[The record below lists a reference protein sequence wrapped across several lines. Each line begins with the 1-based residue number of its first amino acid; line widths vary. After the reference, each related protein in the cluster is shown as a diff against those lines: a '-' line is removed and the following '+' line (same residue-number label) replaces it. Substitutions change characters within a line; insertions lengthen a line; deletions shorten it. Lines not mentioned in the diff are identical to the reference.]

1 METKVLQPTDEAI
14 AEAAAIIR
22 EGGLV
27 AFPTE
32 TVYGL
37 GANALDGGAV
47 RRIFEVKG
55 RPGDNPLIAHVAS
68 PEAAEALCHVDER
81 AKALMRAFWPGPL
94 TLLLPK
100 KPVVPPETN
109 AGLASVAVRMPSH
122 PAARA
127 FLAACGVPVAAPSAN
142 LSGRPS
148 PTTAQHVLTDLN
160 GQIPLILDGGP
171 CEVGLESTVLDLT
184 AEPPAIVRPGG
195 VTREMLLLVLPR
207 VNVAPSVMR
216 PLAKGEKPVS
226 PGMAYRHYAPRGELT
241 LVRGEPEAVRET
253 CLRLYREAE
262 AQGKKACVLTLAEHA
277 PGYAGC
283 RTRPVGSLAHPE
295 TVAHELFS
303 ALRDMDDEGVGI
315 ILCEAVDTGGI
326 GLAIMNRLYRAAAF
340 RVVETRPDRP

>member
-1 METKVLQPTDEAI
+1 
-14 AEAAAIIR
+14 
-22 EGGLV
+22 
-27 AFPTE
+27 
-32 TVYGL
+32 
-37 GANALDGGAV
+37 
-47 RRIFEVKG
+47 
-55 RPGDNPLIAHVAS
+55 
-68 PEAAEALCHVDER
+68 
-81 AKALMRAFWPGPL
+81 
-94 TLLLPK
+94 
-100 KPVVPPETN
+100 
-109 AGLASVAVRMPSH
+109 MPSH

-142 LSGRPS
+142 LSGEPS

-277 PGYAGC
+277 RGMPGAAPGPWEAWPTPKPS
-283 RTRPVGSLAHPE
+283 RTSCSRPCVIWTTKGSASSSARRWIP
-295 TVAHELFS
+295 AAS
-303 ALRDMDDEGVGI
+303 ALRS
-315 ILCEAVDTGGI
+315 
-326 GLAIMNRLYRAAAF
+326 
-340 RVVETRPDRP
+340 